1 MARVTEIA
9 VREFRT
15 TVLTKAFLLAA
26 IVLPA
31 VFWVLGLA
39 LPFLLKPEPKRLEGG
54 IAVLDV
60 EGRIGAAV
68 RREFDVERLQ
78 LERER
83 RSAQARR
90 LLGMALPEPMREM
103 LESQARSAL
112 EAPLPAVSVEVSS
125 DPGEFEALRSRTR
138 SGELLASVRVDAAAL
153 SLAEE
158 SNGYELFL
166 REGLTRQQVDDL
178 QNALSS
184 ALVYARSESQ
194 GIDVERARAALAKP
208 VATALT
214 LRADGSDVQ
223 ENQLGKIFVPLAFMM
238 LLWSSVWVTGNY
250 LLTSTV
256 EEKSNR
262 VIEVLLS
269 AVSPLE
275 LLTGKVIGQCA
286 VGALMMLMYGG
297 VGLTAVSSLGYAHLV
312 PPDKLAYVA
321 IYFVMA
327 FLMVAATMAA
337 IGAAVS
343 ELRDAQTLLGPV
355 TILFMLPLFTWF
367 FVTENPSSNFA
378 RVISFIP
385 PMTPFAMVLRVT
397 SVESVPGWEIAL
409 TTVVG
414 FAGVVGMVWAAARIF
429 RVGILITGKPATPAE
444 LWKWVRRP

>member
-1 MARVTEIA
+1 M
-9 VREFRT
+9 
-15 TVLTKAFLLAA
+15 
-26 IVLPA
+26 
-31 VFWVLGLA
+31 
-39 LPFLLKPEPKRLEGG
+39 
-54 IAVLDV
+54 
-60 EGRIGAAV
+60 
-68 RREFDVERLQ
+68 
-78 LERER
+78 
-83 RSAQARR
+83 
-90 LLGMALPEPMREM
+90 
-103 LESQARSAL
+103 ES
-112 EAPLPAVSVEVSS
+112 
-125 DPGEFEALRSRTR
+125 LRSRTR
-138 SGELLASVRVDAAAL
+138 AGELLASVRVDVAAL

-158 SNGYELFL
+158 SNDYELFL

-178 QNALSS
+178 QGALSS
-184 ALVYARSESQ
+184 ALVYARAEAQ
-194 GIDVERARAALAKP
+194 EIDVERARATLAKP
-208 VATALT
+208 YAAALT
-214 LRADGSDVQ
+214 LREDGSDVE

-297 VGLTAVSSLGYAHLV
+297 VGLTAASSLGYAHLV

-367 FVTENPSSNFA
+367 FVTENPSSTFA
-378 RVISFIP
+378 RVISYIP

-409 TTVVG
+409 TTLVG
-414 FAGVVGMVWAAARIF
+414 FGGVVGMVWAAARIF